1 MTTVTLWILLIT
13 AYGERPPVVVDR
25 FATEADCVAAAR
37 PLVPTGV
44 MCLRATVI
52 R

>member
-13 AYGERPPVVVDR
+13 TYGDRPAVVVDR
-25 FATEADCVAAAR
+25 FATEADCLAAAR
-37 PLVPTGV
+37 PIVPGGAI
-44 MCLRATVI
+44 CLRATVV